1 MTLSVPYQGYKGSK
15 APWVGRLPAHWDEKP
30 LFAVARERSAPNTGM
45 RENNLLSLSYGRV
58 IRKDIDTNQGLLPES
73 FETYQIIERGDI
85 VLRLTDLQNDQKS
98 LRTGRCEE
106 RGIITSAYTAVI
118 PEKLDSRFFDY
129 LMRSYDTQKAFYS
142 MGGGLRQSLNY
153 ADIRRVPI
161 PVPSANE
168 QRQIV
173 GFLNE
178 QTSQID
184 KLIERKRSFIELLG
198 EKSLAIAAH
207 GVTGGFSRTNHI
219 SSDAPAWLGRI
230 PSRWRTVRIAEI
242 FRETVRAADT
252 NLPVLA
258 VSIHHGVSD
267 KELDNEERARKVNLS
282 EDRTKY
288 QRVQPGDLVYN
299 MMRAWQGGF
308 GTVTVD
314 GLVSPAY
321 VVAEPKAEFRTK
333 FIELQ
338 LRTASGAEEVRRYSK
353 GIADFRQRL
362 YWEHFRNLKVCLP
375 PLKEQ
380 DEIIAHIESEQ
391 ARLALL
397 KTKTERSIELL
408 REHRTALITAAVTG
422 KIDVRNA
429 A

>member
-1 MTLSVPYQGYKGSK
+1 MSEIDFLDDFAESSLWSTVPAKRRFQYSK
-15 APWVGRLPAHWDEKP
+15 ELNAGMKESHRLALTMNGVVDRALDDAE
-30 LFAVARERSAPNTGM
+30 
-45 RENNLLSLSYGRV
+45 
-58 IRKDIDTNQGLLPES
+58 GLQTS
-73 FETYQIIERGDI
+73 DFDGYQIFEEGDLAFKLI
-85 VLRLTDLQNDQKS
+85 DLENIKTS
-98 LRTGRCEE
+98 RVGLVPR
-106 RGIITSAYTAVI
+106 RGIMSPAYI
-118 PEKLDSRFFDY
+118 RLRPSDLDGCF
-129 LMRSYDTQKAFYS
+129 TPFYYWYFYAAYRGNIFNGL
-142 MGGGLRQSLNY
+142 GGGIRQSLSQTELLNF
-153 ADIRRVPI
+153 PI
-161 PVPSANE
+161 PEIDYEDQVRISNYLEREIARID
-168 QRQIV
+168 QLISRKI
-173 GFLNE
+173 GF
-178 QTSQID
+178 QT
-184 KLIERKRSFIELLG
+184 LLD
-198 EKSLAIAAH
+198 EKSKATAAH
-207 GVTGGFSRTNHI
+207 AITGGI
-219 SSDAPAWLGRI
+219 SKRNDTSIDAPAWLGQV
-230 PSRWRTVRIAEI
+230 PSYWRTVRIAELFQEI
-242 FRETVRAADT
+242 VRPADT
-252 NLPVLA
+252 SLPVLA
-258 VSIHHGVSD
+258 VSIRDGVSD
-267 KELDNEERARKVNLS
+267 KELEDEDRARMVNLS

-299 MMRAWQGGF
+299 MMRAWQGAF
-308 GTVTVD
+308 GTVTVN

-380 DEIIAHIESEQ
+380 DDIIAHIESEQ

>member
-1 MTLSVPYQGYKGSK
+1 MSRSDFLSDFASSTLWATVPAKRRFQCVKELN
-15 APWVGRLPAHWDEKP
+15 V
-30 LFAVARERSAPNTGM
+30 GM
-45 RENNLLSLSYGRV
+45 REDHRLALTMNGVVDRSL
-58 IRKDIDTNQGLLPES
+58 DDAEGLQAS
-73 FETYQIIERGDI
+73 DFEAYQIFEEGDLAFKLI
-85 VLRLTDLQNDQKS
+85 DLENIKTS
-98 LRTGRCEE
+98 RVGLVPR
-106 RGIITSAYTAVI
+106 RGIMSPAYI
-118 PEKLDSRFFDY
+118 RLRPRNPDSIFTPFYYWFFY
-129 LMRSYDTQKAFYS
+129 AAYKGNIFNGL
-142 MGGGLRQSLNY
+142 GGGIRQSLSQTELL
-153 ADIRRVPI
+153 DF
-161 PVPSANE
+161 PVPEIDYPVQVKISHYLSREVERIDHLVA
-168 QRQIV
+168 RKID
-173 GFLNE
+173 FL
-178 QTSQID
+178 
-184 KLIERKRSFIELLG
+184 KLLS
-198 EKSLAIAAH
+198 EKSQATAAH
-207 GVTGGFSRTNHI
+207 AITGGI
-219 SSDAPAWLGRI
+219 SKRNDISDSAPAWLGEV
-230 PSRWRTVRIAEI
+230 PSNWKTVRIAEL
-242 FRETVRAADT
+242 FREVVRPADT

-258 VSIHHGVSD
+258 VSIHSGVSD
-267 KELDNEERARKVNLS
+267 RELEDEDRARMVNLS

-299 MMRAWQGGF
+299 MMRAWQGAF

-321 VVAEPKAEFRTK
+321 VVAEPKVEFRTK

-375 PLKEQ
+375 PLEEQ
-380 DEIIAHIESEQ
+380 DEIIAHIEFEQ
-391 ARLALL
+391 ARLSLL